1 MRIGIACTL
10 KPDTPPP
17 AGLPDDWHEEWDSP
31 ETVTAIAEVF
41 RRWGHEVRLLGDG
54 PPLVHAL
61 LREPPELVFNLSEGY
76 GVSRCREARVP
87 AVCELLNIPYS
98 GSDPLA
104 LAVALDK
111 SLTRTVMAA
120 AGLTVPQGLT
130 LPPPDQPYDGDY
142 AEFPPLLAE
151 AGLALPVI
159 VKPVWEGSSKGIR
172 RHALV
177 EDPAA
182 LGPAVVRIWQT
193 YRQAA
198 LVEEYIAGDEVT
210 VGIVGNDP
218 PQALGVMRIVPKADP
233 QRFVYSLEVKRS
245 WHDQVDYEA
254 PARLPPAVY
263 QAVETDA
270 LTAFTA
276 LGCRDLARVDF
287 RIRDGIPY
295 FLEINPLPGLSP
307 TSGDLCYLA
316 YRVGYT
322 YEQLLR
328 AILEAATRRWGLPPP

>member
-10 KPDTPPP
+10 KPDAPPP
-17 AGLPDDWHEEWDSP
+17 ADLPDDWHEEWDSP
-31 ETVTAIAEVF
+31 ATVTAIAEVF
-41 RRWGHEVRLLGDG
+41 RQRGHEVRLLGDG
-54 PPLVHAL
+54 PPLVQSL
-61 LREPPELVFNLSEGY
+61 LNDPPELVFNLAEGY

-87 AVCELLNIPYS
+87 AVCELLDIPYS

-120 AGLTVPQGLT
+120 AGLTVPAGLT
-130 LPPPDQPYDGDY
+130 LPPPDTDYDGHY
-142 AEFPPLLAE
+142 AEFPALLTE
-151 AGLALPVI
+151 AGLSLPLV

-172 RHALV
+172 RQALI
-177 EDPAA
+177 EEPDQ
-182 LGPAVVRIWQT
+182 LGPAIVRIWQQ

-218 PQALGVMRIVPKADP
+218 PQVLGVMRIIPKADP
-233 QRFVYSLEVKRS
+233 QRFLYSLEVKRA
-245 WHDQVDYEA
+245 WQDQVDYEA
-254 PARLPPAVY
+254 PARLPPEVY
-263 QAVETDA
+263 QAVERDA
-270 LTAFTA
+270 LTAFHT

-287 RIRDGIPY
+287 RIRHGVPY

-316 YRVGYT
+316 YRVGWT
-322 YEQLLR
+322 YEQLLER
-328 AILEAATRRWGLPPP
+328 ILHAAAQRWGLSPP

>member
-10 KPDTPPP
+10 KPDAPPP
-17 AGLPDDWHEEWDSP
+17 AELPDDWHEEWDSP
-31 ETVTAIAEVF
+31 ETVAAIAEVF
-41 RRWGHEVRLLGDG
+41 RRWGHQVRVLGDG
-54 PPLVHAL
+54 PALVHAL

-87 AVCELLNIPYS
+87 AVCELLGIPYS

-111 SLTRTVMAA
+111 SLTRTVLAA
-120 AGLTVPQGLT
+120 AGLTVPPGLT
-130 LPPPDQPYDGDY
+130 LPPPATDYDGDA

-151 AGLALPVI
+151 AGLSLPVI

-177 EDPAA
+177 EDAAA
-182 LGPAVVRIWQT
+182 LGPAVVRIWHQ

-198 LVEEYIAGDEVT
+198 LVEEYIAGEEVT

-218 PQALGVMRIVPKADP
+218 PQSLGVMRIVPKADP
-233 QRFVYSLEVKRS
+233 QRFIYSLEVKRA

-263 QAVETDA
+263 RAVETDA

-287 RIRDGIPY
+287 RIRDGVPY

-328 AILEAATRRWGLPPP
+328 RILHAATTRWGLPPP